1 MRNNGNF
8 LCAAD
13 IRDLCR
19 AATATQQ
26 DAMPQGHDILE
37 TIADNKPVRAF
48 LPLRTSEER
57 YRVHCVYHRTNPP
70 AFELLFSAGMMPAD
84 ALDPEGTAIVSID
97 LGGPNLSIEAK
108 IKAIKNEQ
116 VLEMVKINSM
126 SHAQMREFFR
136 VDANAAVIGRSFH
149 PEIVS
154 DQDASWTLAGRTIDI
169 SGNGILVA
177 FPEEPPDSQ
186 IRLEIT
192 LPTCEGQT
200 IAVLAKPV
208 RSQKIGDRY
217 FEVAYHF
224 VDIDND
230 DRDKIISCC
239 LVLQRKL
246 LRLRVQVRDQEIQ

>member
-1 MRNNGNF
+1 
-8 LCAAD
+8 
-13 IRDLCR
+13 
-19 AATATQQ
+19 
-26 DAMPQGHDILE
+26 MPQGQDILE

-57 YRVHCVYHRTNPP
+57 YRVHCVYHRTTPP
-70 AFELLFSAGMMPAD
+70 AFELLFSAGMLPVD
-84 ALDPEGTAIVSID
+84 AIDTDGTAIVSID

-108 IKAIKNEQ
+108 IKAVKNEQ
-116 VLEMVKINSM
+116 VLEMVKIKSM

-149 PEIVS
+149 PEIVN
-154 DQDASWTLAGRTIDI
+154 DQDESWSLAGRTIDI

-177 FPEEPPDSQ
+177 FPQEPPMDSQ

-192 LPTCEGQT
+192 LPTSEQQT
-200 IAVLAKPV
+200 ISVLARPV
-208 RSQKIGDRY
+208 RSQKISDRY

-224 VDIDND
+224 VDIDNE
-230 DRDKIISCC
+230 DRDRIISCC